1 MRFLCTLLLGAMQ
14 CFAQPNVHIRGHF
27 EGFPSSKYQISIKLS
42 NSFYSSSSIA
52 KGYTDNHG
60 NFETDIRLETPQKV
74 SIDCLGYRVDF
85 ILSPNDTLVF
95 CNPSRMQSPQVQG
108 RTAALHQFL
117 YESMLLG
124 KDSLADKP
132 LVRHMSLD
140 NYSTI
145 INDLADQYW
154 ERFQRTCDTSH
165 SFMNTYVMASIEGQ
179 KFIRKQAH
187 LRSQG
192 ELYINEKPPFKL
204 LSDDARISDSYI
216 SSVQQHFLGT
226 SLDMGMV
233 RGTFVIPDSTQ
244 WEKAYNTLSEGL
256 QHLPHTRELT
266 LAQLTHRSLFTR
278 GGIGPNGRT
287 KNFQGLFERFQRDF
301 PNSTYLEAI
310 NEAIISTD
318 IRFKPI
324 EKPKN

>member
-14 CFAQPNVHIRGHF
+14 CLAQPNVHIRGHF
-27 EGFPSSKYQISIKLS
+27 EGFPSSQYQISIKLS
-42 NSFYSSSSIA
+42 NSLYSSSSIA
-52 KGYTDNHG
+52 KGRTDNHG
-60 NFETDIRLETPQKV
+60 NFETDIRLETTQKV

-95 CNPSRMQSPQVQG
+95 CNPSRTQSPQVQG
-108 RTAALHQFL
+108 RTAALHHFL

-124 KDSLADKP
+124 RDSLADKP

-145 INDLADQYW
+145 VNDLADQYW
-154 ERFQRTCDTSH
+154 ERFQRTCDTTH
-165 SFMNTYVMASIEGQ
+165 SFVNTYVMASIEGQ
-179 KFIRKQAH
+179 KYIRKQAH
-187 LRSQG
+187 IRSQG

-204 LSDDARISDSYI
+204 LSDDARIADLYI
-216 SSVQQHFLGT
+216 SSVNQHFLGT

-233 RGTFVIPDSTQ
+233 RGAFVIADSSQ
-244 WEKAYNTLSEGL
+244 WEKSYDTLSEGL

-266 LAQLTHRSLFTR
+266 LAQLTHRSIFARMTVGMNR
-278 GGIGPNGRT
+278 KPT
-287 KNFQGLFERFQRDF
+287 NFKRLLERFQKEF
-301 PNSTYLEAI
+301 PSSPYLDAI
-310 NEAIISTD
+310 NDAVYATEV
-318 IRFKPI
+318 RFKPI

>member
-14 CFAQPNVHIRGHF
+14 CLAQPNVHIRGHF
-27 EGFPSSKYQISIKLS
+27 EGFPSSNYQISIRLS
-42 NSFYSSSSIA
+42 NSFYSSNSIA
-52 KGYTDNHG
+52 KGHTDSHG

-95 CNPSRMQSPQVQG
+95 CNPSRTQSPQVQG
-108 RTAALHQFL
+108 RTATLHQFL

-124 KDSLADKP
+124 RDSLREKP

-154 ERFQRTCDTSH
+154 ERFQRNCDTTNT
-165 SFMNTYVMASIEGQ
+165 FLTTYVTASLEGQ
-179 KFIRKQAH
+179 KFLRKQTH
-187 LRSQG
+187 VQSQG
-192 ELYINEKPPFKL
+192 ETSRNESPRFKL
-204 LSDDARISDSYI
+204 LSDDARISDLYV
-216 SSVQQHFLGT
+216 SSIYQQFSGVN
-226 SLDMGMV
+226 LDMGMT
-233 RGTFVIPDSTQ
+233 RGAFAVADT
-244 WEKAYNTLSEGL
+244 TLWQKTYDTMLEALKSVP
-256 QHLPHTRELT
+256 QTRELV

-278 GGIGPNGRT
+278 GNIFPNGRI

-301 PNSTYLEAI
+301 PNSPYLGAI

-318 IRFKPI
+318 IRLKPI

>member
-27 EGFPSSKYQISIKLS
+27 EGFPSSKYQISIKLL

-124 KDSLADKP
+124 RDSLREKP
-132 LVRHMSLD
+132 LVQHMSLD

-154 ERFQRTCDTSH
+154 ERFQRNCDTTNA
-165 SFMNTYVMASIEGQ
+165 FLTNYITASLEGQ
-179 KFIRKQAH
+179 KFLRKQTH
-187 LRSQG
+187 VQSQG
-192 ELYINEKPPFKL
+192 ETSRNESLRFKL
-204 LSDDARISDSYI
+204 LSDDARVSDLYI
-216 SSVQQHFLGT
+216 SSIYQQFSGA
-226 SLDMGMV
+226 SLDMGMT
-233 RGTFVIPDSTQ
+233 RGAFSVADT
-244 WEKAYNTLSEGL
+244 TLWQKTYDTMLEALKSV
-256 QHLPHTRELT
+256 PKTRELV

-278 GGIGPNGRT
+278 GNVAPNGRI